1 MQLAQVAGIHAHWT
15 SAVTAESVE
24 DTGPRIGAVDV
35 SSHQDNVHLTCESP
49 LLKMEKRIVPKE
61 AIALQ
66 YHDPATEKATMI
78 LPPTMGAPAVAIAQ
92 PKWEPLRDLAGQ
104 PAGSAPSVETPRKA
118 EISLTAPGVAAAA
131 GSEGRQV
138 FAPRRSLDQRRGEV
152 IADAAVTPQAFVHQ
166 ARSIMKTYAQ
176 TARVDRPSSVR
187 ITPQDAEPGVPT
199 TFQPP
204 GGDDSVDV

>member
-1 MQLAQVAGIHAHWT
+1 MAGIHAHWT

-92 PKWEPLRDLAGQ
+92 PKWEPLQDLAGR
-104 PAGSAPSVETPRKA
+104 PAGSAPSVETPRKT
-118 EISLTAPGVAAAA
+118 EISLTAPGVAAVV

-138 FAPRRSLDQRRGEV
+138 FAPRRSFDQRRGEV

-166 ARSIMKTYAQ
+166 ARSVMKAYAQ

-187 ITPQDAEPGVPT
+187 ITLEEAEPGVST
-199 TFQPP
+199 SFQPP
-204 GGDDSVDV
+204 GTDDLVDV